1 MGKLNNPGS
10 KGTVSCGYRVKTSTL
25 IEIESFEQVCV
36 IANKLPR

>member
-1 MGKLNNPGS
+1 MGNAEYMG
-10 KGTVSCGYRVKTSTL
+10 SCGYRVKTSTL